1 MGRSTTPH
9 AADGPGSSAAASP
22 SPRPGLAGRRVV
34 VTGGASGIGLATVT
48 RFVDDGARVIA
59 LDRDAGALARL
70 GEDLPG
76 LAGTVEADVSDPA
89 RVDVAFRE
97 VDRLLGG
104 VDVLIANAGISV
116 RRSFLDLEPEQWS
129 RVIGVNLT
137 GAFLCSRAAA
147 RRMSAQGAGVIL
159 FTSSTNGLDGHPFY
173 TDYNASKAGVNL
185 LMKTIALECAPWLR
199 ANAVCP
205 GYVLT
210 PMQQAEYSPEM
221 LEEVNRRI
229 PLGRHARPGE
239 VAALFAFLASDE
251 AAYITGQC
259 ISIDGGETA

>member
-1 MGRSTTPH
+1 ME
-9 AADGPGSSAAASP
+9 GPA
-22 SPRPGLAGRRVV
+22 PRAHVGRRVV
-34 VTGGASGIGLATVT
+34 VTGGASGIGLATAR
-48 RFVDDGARVIA
+48 RFIGEGARVVV
-59 LDRDAGALARL
+59 LDRDAAALERARA
-70 GEDLPG
+70 ELPG
-76 LAGTVEADVSDPA
+76 LAGAVRADVSQSDEVEA
-89 RVDVAFRE
+89 AFGE
-97 VDRLLGG
+97 TDGLLGG

-116 RRSFLDLEPEQWS
+116 RNRFLDIEPEQWS

-137 GAFLCSRAAA
+137 GAVLCARAAV
-147 RRMSAQGAGVIL
+147 RRMAEQRSGVVL

-173 TDYNASKAGVNL
+173 ADYNASKAGINL

-210 PMQQAEYSPEM
+210 PMQQAEYTPDM
-221 LEEVNRRI
+221 LAAVNRRI
-229 PLGRHARPGE
+229 PLQRHAQPEE

>member
-1 MGRSTTPH
+1 ME
-9 AADGPGSSAAASP
+9 GPA
-22 SPRPGLAGRRVV
+22 PGAHVGRRVV
-34 VTGGASGIGLATVT
+34 VTGGASGIGFATAR
-48 RFVDDGARVIA
+48 RFIEEGARVVV
-59 LDRDAGALARL
+59 LDRDVAALERARA
-70 GEDLPG
+70 ELPG
-76 LAGTVEADVSDPA
+76 LAGAVRADVSQPDEVEA
-89 RVDVAFRE
+89 AFGE
-97 VDRLLGG
+97 TDGLLGG

-116 RRSFLDLEPEQWS
+116 RNRFLDIEPEQWS

-137 GAFLCSRAAA
+137 GAFLCARAAV
-147 RRMSAQGAGVIL
+147 RRMAEQRSGVVL

-173 TDYNASKAGVNL
+173 ADYNASKAGINL

-210 PMQQAEYSPEM
+210 PMQQAEYTPDM
-221 LEEVNRRI
+221 LAAVNRRI
-229 PLGRHARPGE
+229 PLQRHAQPEE

>member
-1 MGRSTTPH
+1 ME
-9 AADGPGSSAAASP
+9 GPA
-22 SPRPGLAGRRVV
+22 PRAHVGRRVV
-34 VTGGASGIGLATVT
+34 VTGGASGIGLATAR
-48 RFVDDGARVIA
+48 RFIGEGARVVV
-59 LDRDAGALARL
+59 LDRDAAALERARA
-70 GEDLPG
+70 ELPG
-76 LAGTVEADVSDPA
+76 LAGAVRADVSQSDEVEA
-89 RVDVAFRE
+89 AFGE
-97 VDRLLGG
+97 TDGLLGG

-116 RRSFLDLEPEQWS
+116 RNRFLDIEPEQWS

-137 GAFLCSRAAA
+137 GAFLCARAAV
-147 RRMSAQGAGVIL
+147 RRMAEQRSGVVL

-173 TDYNASKAGVNL
+173 ADYNASKAGINL

-210 PMQQAEYSPEM
+210 PMQQAEYTPDM
-221 LEEVNRRI
+221 LAAVNRRI
-229 PLGRHARPGE
+229 PLQRHAQPEE

>member
-1 MGRSTTPH
+1 ME
-9 AADGPGSSAAASP
+9 GPA
-22 SPRPGLAGRRVV
+22 PRAHVGRRVV
-34 VTGGASGIGLATVT
+34 VTGGASGIGLATAR
-48 RFVDDGARVIA
+48 RFIGEGARVVV
-59 LDRDAGALARL
+59 LDRDAAALERARA
-70 GEDLPG
+70 ELPG
-76 LAGTVEADVSDPA
+76 LAGAVRADVSQPDEVEA
-89 RVDVAFRE
+89 AFGE
-97 VDRLLGG
+97 TDGLLGG

-116 RRSFLDLEPEQWS
+116 RNRFLDIEPEQWS

-137 GAFLCSRAAA
+137 GAFLCARAAV
-147 RRMSAQGAGVIL
+147 RRMAEQRSGVVL

-173 TDYNASKAGVNL
+173 ADYNASKAGINL

-210 PMQQAEYSPEM
+210 PMQQAEYTPDM
-221 LEEVNRRI
+221 LAAVNRRI
-229 PLGRHARPGE
+229 PLQRHAQPEE